1 MTTILDTAWTF
12 LQCNG
17 RLLERR
23 LFAFHFR
30 RGSSASVLTALKA
43 YQNDDGGFG
52 HALEPDKRTAASQPI
67 DQEVALRVMD
77 QIGFDQMAVQAMIG
91 PLCDWLATVTAAGGG
106 VPFTLP
112 TVMDAPHAPWWGTD
126 DPQPPANINPTASIA
141 GLLHKH
147 GAHHAWLPRATD
159 YCWRVIETAEIDDPH
174 GLVAALV
181 FLQHVPERA
190 RAERAFGRLSAHIL
204 KHVTPEVAAQGYVH
218 RPLEFAPTPN
228 SIGRPLF
235 SDALIAANLDYLMA
249 QQQADGG
256 WPIAWPTVSA
266 ANEYEY
272 RGVVTLGALKT
283 LAAYGRI

>member
-1 MTTILDTAWTF
+1 MTSILDSAWTF
-12 LQCNG
+12 LLNNG

-30 RGSSASVLTALKA
+30 GSSRDAVIAALRA

-52 HALEPDKRTAASQPI
+52 NALEADKRTPSSQPI

-77 QIGFDQMAVQAMIG
+77 DAGFDQPAVQRM
-91 PLCDWLATVTAAGGG
+91 CDWLTTVTTGEGG

-112 TVMDAPHAPWWGTD
+112 TVSDAPHAPWWGTG
-126 DPQPPANINPTASIA
+126 DPHPLANINPTASIA

-147 GAHHAWLPRATD
+147 GMRHTWLDRASD
-159 YCWRVIETAEIDDPH
+159 YCWRVIETSDIEEPH
-174 GLVAALV
+174 ALV
-181 FLQHVPERA
+181 VALIFLQHAPDHK
-190 RAERAFGRLSAHIL
+190 RAERAFERVGASVQKI
-204 KHVTPEVAAQGYVH
+204 VTLDPNAQGYVH
-218 RPLEFAPTPN
+218 RPLEFAPTPD
-228 SIGRPLF
+228 SPARKLF
-235 SDALIAANLDYLMA
+235 GDDVIAANLDHVQA

-272 RGVVTLGALKT
+272 RGVATLGALKM
-283 LAAYGRI
+283 LKAWGRV